1 MIRYPNLYFIALDPL
16 LYSRQQIFNT
26 AIMQELEAQSDE
38 KYCFATDQGLCLLK
52 QSLPY
57 YDSQQID

>member
-1 MIRYPNLYFIALDPL
+1 MALDPL

-38 KYCFATDQGLCLLK
+38 KYGSATEQARELEK
-52 QSLPY
+52 
-57 YDSQQID
+57 SQV